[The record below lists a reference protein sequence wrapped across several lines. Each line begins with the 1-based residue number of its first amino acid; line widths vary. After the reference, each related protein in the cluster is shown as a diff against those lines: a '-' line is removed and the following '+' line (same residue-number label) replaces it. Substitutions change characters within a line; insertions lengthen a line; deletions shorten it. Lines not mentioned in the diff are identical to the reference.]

1 MATVEVPLQV
11 FRYKAGQRPHYD
23 SFRVRVADTASVL
36 DVIDTVWAEKD
47 HSLTFRRAC
56 HHASCGACALRIN
69 GVEKLPAS
77 RGWPTRGTA
86 AHRCAWI
93 RYATY
98 RSSAILSWTY
108 AVCSDVCRPP
118 RWT

>member
-1 MATVEVPLQV
+1 MATVEVQLQV

-23 SFRVRVADTASVL
+23 SFRVRVVDTASVL
-36 DVIDTVWAEKD
+36 DVIDAVWAEKD

-69 GVEKLPAS
+69 GVEKLPCI
-77 RGWPTRGTA
+77 TRLADVWDGSTPL
-86 AHRCAWI
+86 WI
-93 RYATY
+93 RCGTSP
-98 RSSAILSWTY
+98 SSAILSWTW
-108 AVCSDVCRPP
+108 AICSDVCRRP